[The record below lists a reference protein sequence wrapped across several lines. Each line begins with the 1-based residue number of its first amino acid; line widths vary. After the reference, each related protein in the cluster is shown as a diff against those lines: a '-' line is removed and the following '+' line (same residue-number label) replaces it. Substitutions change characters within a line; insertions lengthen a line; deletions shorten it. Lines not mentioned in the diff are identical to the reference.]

1 MDLSQSHNP
10 GKANPGLKF
19 DRLTLV
25 DLHLFCFFFQINFF
39 SNFIHQ
45 HLIDGELSIVCFS
58 KLLFMG
64 LLDSHYPSR
73 EFEKLNKVDLCCFL
87 FFF

>member
-19 DRLTLV
+19 DKLTLV
-25 DLHLFCFFFQINFF
+25 DLHFFVLFFQINFF

-45 HLIDGELSIVCFS
+45 HLIDGELSIVCFF
-58 KLLFMG
+58 KLFFMG
-64 LLDSHYPSR
+64 LLGFHDPSR
-73 EFEKLNKVDLCCFL
+73 EFGKLN
-87 FFF
+87 